1 MRRNLVF
8 GVQMVSLVA
17 VATLVACCPLI
28 SLGGPRVPPHTGIF
42 IDRDGTFVELDRAS
56 MSFADS
62 SIDPLPTFQISE
74 QRPLLIV
81 YTPGESPSD
90 LHMYRIERRP
100 VEEIAINITPK
111 GSEVVHVQPQQE
123 LVAGSYVI
131 MHGEGSIFENTPCW
145 GFVVGPVETGEV
157 VATPSVPRPTPT
169 PGIGPVLLWQDE
181 FDSLSIADGTV
192 YIADRDYETGH
203 MIVKARDLETGQQ
216 LWLKDDWDVRLAA
229 IFAVDHDL
237 VYVVRDDSRIYALDT
252 SSGQEVW
259 KFKTGPD
266 ETIMWGSPE
275 IGKTRVVVDGTTI
288 YVPYKHGIGAV
299 DALTGELK
307 WTFTEFIGEEWVGCY
322 QPTAQ
327 VVFQGYVLVTCGG
340 EADTVLNPSGQVAWR
355 PPELLGGPKPTYP
368 EVYIYPDVYPLAHN
382 EGMLFVQAYDMLVS
396 FENEGLLAVDFVTGQ
411 IIRNYGFNP
420 SGIISIS
427 AVAIYGDTL
436 FVGDR
441 AIDMTSAEE
450 KWRWNS
456 ETLGS
461 PVWASNGTA
470 YLYSPD
476 LSTLTAVDNASG
488 RILWQNDEIHGGSE
502 RAYMAGNEEVAAFC
516 TTVNRPLYGLDPRTG
531 ETIWKIKDP
540 PSPTLLTFIRGNL
553 LFATGDGVELLDPMT
568 GETLWSSVAI
578 KGVSKAIQKDSLL
591 LLQNSGKLWVLEI
604 P

>member
-1 MRRNLVF
+1 MKPNLICRVRIA
-8 GVQMVSLVA
+8 GLLVA
-17 VATLVACCPLI
+17 IMLVAC
-28 SLGGPRVPPHTGIF
+28 GGRVRVPPHTGVF
-42 IDRDGTFVELDRAS
+42 IERDGTFIELDRAS

-74 QRPLLIV
+74 QRALLIV

-90 LHMYRIERRP
+90 LHMFRIERRP
-100 VEEIAINITPK
+100 VEEVPINITPK
-111 GSEVVHVQPQQE
+111 GSDVVHVQPQQE

-157 VATPSVPRPTPT
+157 VATPSVPSLTPT
-169 PGIGPVLLWQDE
+169 PAMGPVLLWEDE
-181 FDSLSIADGTV
+181 FDSLSFADGTV
-192 YIADRDYETGH
+192 YIADHVYETGRN
-203 MIVKARDLETGQQ
+203 IVKALDLETGQQ
-216 LWLKDDWDVRLAA
+216 LWLKDDWDVGGKIL
-229 IFAVDHDL
+229 AVDHGL
-237 VYVVRDDSRIYALDT
+237 VYIERDDSRIYALDAT
-252 SSGQEVW
+252 SGQEVW
-259 KFKTGPD
+259 KYKTGPD
-266 ETIMWGSPE
+266 ETVFPGA
-275 IGKTRVVVDGTTI
+275 VLDGTTI
-288 YVPYKHGIGAV
+288 YCSIDIGYEDGLRAL
-299 DALTGELK
+299 DSLTGKLK
-307 WTFTEFIGEEWVGCY
+307 WTFTEFKGAEWVGCI

-327 VVFQGYVLVTCGG
+327 AVFQGYVLVTCGG
-340 EADTVLNPSGQVAWR
+340 KADTVLNPSGQVAWR
-355 PPELLGGPKPTYP
+355 PPELLGGPRPDYP
-368 EVYIYPDVYPLAHN
+368 EVYVYPVVYPLAHKD
-382 EGMLFVQAYDMLVS
+382 GMLFVEASHALQS
-396 FENEGLLAVDFVTGQ
+396 FDNEGLLAVDFVTGQ
-411 IIRNYGFNP
+411 IIRNYGFNR

-488 RILWQNDEIHGGSE
+488 ENLWQNDEIHGFKSS
-502 RAYMAGNEEVAAFC
+502 RMAATEEVAVFSGKA
-516 TTVNRPLYGLDPRTG
+516 LYGLDARTG

-540 PSPTLLTFIRGNL
+540 PFPVPVSFIQGKLLVTT
-553 LFATGDGVELLDPMT
+553 ADGVELLDPIT
-568 GETLWSSVAI
+568 GETLWSSAAI
-578 KGVSKAIQKDSLL
+578 ESVKKAIQKDSLL
-591 LLQNSGKLWVLEI
+591 VLESTGKLWVLKM